1 MLNRTEVLKRLL
13 LIRKQIYNKEMLM
26 EHPPSIDDIKIRKE
40 LDQLIKDL
48 IGDFL
53 SREDQEAMDKII
65 LKAICG
71 DISIEMAL
79 VAIKEIVYTYY
90 QEKQEKKTGNKKELS
105 AYYNNGY
112 R

>member
-26 EHPPSIDDIKIRKE
+26 DHPPSIDDIKVRKE
-40 LDQLIKDL
+40 LDLLIKDL
-48 IGDFL
+48 IGDHF
-53 SREDQEAMDKII
+53 SAGDQESLDMIL

-71 DISIEMAL
+71 DISIEMAI
-79 VAIKEIVYTYY
+79 VAIKEIIYTYY
-90 QEKQEKKTGNKKELS
+90 QGRQEEKKGNKEELN

>member
-13 LIRKQIYNKEMLM
+13 LIRKHIYNKEMLM
-26 EHPPSIDDIKIRKE
+26 EQPPSIDDIKIRKE
-40 LDQLIKDL
+40 LDQLIKDV

-53 SREDQEAMDKII
+53 TREDQEAMDKIV
-65 LKAICG
+65 LKAVCG

-79 VAIKEIVYTYY
+79 VAIKEIIYGYY
-90 QEKQEKKTGNKKELS
+90 QEKQEKKRGNKEELS